1 MFTPIQG
8 DLQAGSARFAIV
20 ASRFNEII
28 TRRLVEGAG
37 AHPVAL
43 TLFIELG
50 FLKGREALK
59 GLPVFSVLTY

>member
-1 MFTPIQG
+1 MRGLISG
-8 DLQAGSARFAIV
+8 ALQRIV
-20 ASRFNEII
+20 EL
-28 TRRLVEGAG
+28 TG

-50 FLKGREALK
+50 FLKGRDALK